1 MNHAGQTAA
10 PKPGPEPAVR
20 DTMPA
25 EVLPIMSCRP
35 VFGCLATVALVL
47 TLVLAP
53 VSADAHG
60 ATVEAVVVRN
70 VEVSHRV
77 DVRATYH
84 SGRPM
89 AGAGVSVF
97 APGDAESP
105 WLTGACDDSGGFSFE
120 PPPEM
125 SGEWVVRVVH
135 QGHGGVVTI
144 AIEAAAPGDGG
155 AAPAPA
161 VVRAEASSSPHLST
175 LQRVL
180 MGASVVWGLIGTA
193 LFFSRRRA

>member
-1 MNHAGQTAA
+1 
-10 PKPGPEPAVR
+10 
-20 DTMPA
+20 MPA

-35 VFGCLATVALVL
+35 VFGGLTVLVLVL
-47 TLVLAP
+47 TLVLALVVAP
-53 VSADAHG
+53 VPADAHG
-60 ATVEAVVVRN
+60 AQVEAVVVRN
-70 VEVSHRV
+70 VAVSHRV

-97 APGDAESP
+97 APGDAENP

-144 AIEAAAPGDGG
+144 AIEAAAVGDGSI
-155 AAPAPA
+155 ADPA
-161 VVRAEASSSPHLST
+161 VIRAEASSSPHLST

-180 MGASVVWGLIGTA
+180 MGASVVWGLLGTA
-193 LFFSRRRA
+193 LFFSRRRT

>member
-1 MNHAGQTAA
+1 
-10 PKPGPEPAVR
+10 
-20 DTMPA
+20 
-25 EVLPIMSCRP
+25 MSCRP
-35 VFGCLATVALVL
+35 IFGGPTVLA
-47 TLVLAP
+47 LVLAP
-53 VSADAHG
+53 ALAPVPAGAHG
-60 ATVEAVVVRN
+60 AQVEAVVVRN

-84 SGRPM
+84 SGGPM
-89 AGAGVSVF
+89 AGAAVSVF

-105 WLTGACDDSGGFSFE
+105 WLTGSCDDSGGFGFE

-144 AIEAAAPGDGG
+144 PIEAVAPGDGAIPD
-155 AAPAPA
+155 AA
-161 VVRAEASSSPHLST
+161 VIRAEASSSPHLST
-175 LQRVL
+175 VQRVL
-180 MGASVVWGLIGTA
+180 MAACVVWGLVGTA

>member
-1 MNHAGQTAA
+1 MNHAGSAA
-10 PKPGPEPAVR
+10 VPKPGPESAVR

-35 VFGCLATVALVL
+35 IFGGLTVLA
-47 TLVLAP
+47 LVLAP
-53 VSADAHG
+53 VPAGAHG
-60 ATVEAVVVRN
+60 ARVEAVVVRN

-97 APGDAESP
+97 APRDAESP
-105 WLTGACDDSGGFSFE
+105 WLTGVCDDSGSFSFE

-144 AIEAAAPGDGG
+144 GIEPAAAGDGG

-180 MGASVVWGLIGTA
+180 MGACVVWGLVGTA

>member
-1 MNHAGQTAA
+1 
-10 PKPGPEPAVR
+10 
-20 DTMPA
+20 
-25 EVLPIMSCRP
+25 MSCRP
-35 VFGCLATVALVL
+35 ILGGLTVLA
-47 TLVLAP
+47 LVLAP
-53 VSADAHG
+53 SPAGAHG
-60 ATVEAVVVRN
+60 AQVEAVVVRN

-105 WLTGACDDSGGFSFE
+105 WQTGACDDRGGFSFV

-125 SGEWVVRVVH
+125 GGEWVVQVVH

-144 AIEAAAPGDGG
+144 GIEANAAGDG
-155 AAPAPA
+155 AIPEPA
-161 VVRAEASSSPHLST
+161 VIRAEASSSPHLSA

-180 MGASVVWGLIGTA
+180 MGACVVWGLVGTA
-193 LFFSRRRA
+193 LYFSRRRA

>member
-1 MNHAGQTAA
+1 
-10 PKPGPEPAVR
+10 
-20 DTMPA
+20 MPA

-35 VFGCLATVALVL
+35 IFGGLNVLALVL
-47 TLVLAP
+47 TPVLAP
-53 VSADAHG
+53 VPAGAHG
-60 ATVEAVVVRN
+60 AQVEAEVVRN

-97 APGDAESP
+97 APGDAETP

-144 AIEAAAPGDGG
+144 GIEAAAAGDG
-155 AAPAPA
+155 AVPDPA
-161 VVRAEASSSPHLST
+161 VIRAEASSSPHLST

-180 MGASVVWGLIGTA
+180 MGACVVWGLVGTA

>member
-1 MNHAGQTAA
+1 
-10 PKPGPEPAVR
+10 
-20 DTMPA
+20 
-25 EVLPIMSCRP
+25 MSCRP
-35 VFGCLATVALVL
+35 VLRSFVALAI
-47 TLVLAP
+47 VLAP
-53 VSADAHG
+53 AVAGAHG
-60 ATVEAVVVRN
+60 ALVEAEVVQN
-70 VEVSHRV
+70 VAVSCRV

-89 AGAGVSVF
+89 AGAGVNVY

-105 WLTGACDDSGGFSFE
+105 WLTGVCDDSGNFSFE

-125 SGEWVVRVVH
+125 SGEWLVRVVH

-144 AIEAAAPGDGG
+144 NIETPAAGDEGS
-155 AAPAPA
+155 APAPT
-161 VVRAEASSSPHLST
+161 VVRAEASSSPHFSA

-180 MGASVVWGLIGTA
+180 MGGCVVWGLIGTA

>member
-1 MNHAGQTAA
+1 
-10 PKPGPEPAVR
+10 
-20 DTMPA
+20 
-25 EVLPIMSCRP
+25 
-35 VFGCLATVALVL
+35 
-47 TLVLAP
+47 
-53 VSADAHG
+53 
-60 ATVEAVVVRN
+60 VEAEVVRN

-97 APGDAESP
+97 APGDAETP

-144 AIEAAAPGDGG
+144 GIEAAAAGDG
-155 AAPAPA
+155 AT
-161 VVRAEASSSPHLST
+161 VIRAEASSSPHLST

-180 MGASVVWGLIGTA
+180 MGASVVWGLVGTA